1 MEPLM
6 ITRDRVIIDG
16 YARWELTKELKR
28 PLMHCIE
35 YDLPETEA
43 LEWLLQKHRRSNGFN
58 DYSRIMLALDLEP
71 ELTERARAKRRIGGQ
86 QKGWSNLTKAEQV
99 HVRSEIAKA
108 AAVST
113 RETSLRLNSS
123 TMPVCMTLRKQC
135 PTMKSAFIG
144 HGNFE
149 MRIPTINSMR

>member
-35 YDLPETEA
+35 YDLPETET
-43 LEWLLQKHRRSNGFN
+43 LEWLLQRHRRSNGFN

-71 ELTERARAKRRIGGQ
+71 ELTERARAKRRISGQ
-86 QKGWSNLTKAEQV
+86 QCELSQKQIFIFPI
-99 HVRSEIAKA
+99 HQDSEMQNI
-108 AAVST
+108 S
-113 RETSLRLNSS
+113 
-123 TMPVCMTLRKQC
+123 
-135 PTMKSAFIG
+135 
-144 HGNFE
+144 
-149 MRIPTINSMR
+149 